1 MKSTCFHPSKQK
13 RCRYFMRTIASVFSD
28 VRQATSLSGYSL
40 HTKQSGQGHVG
51 CGNTMSEETIKEG
64 FTALCYTSID
74 LSKQGWA
81 SMICGFLFL
90 LQATSLSCHS
100 LQLHTVPN
108 C

>member
-1 MKSTCFHPSKQK
+1 
-13 RCRYFMRTIASVFSD
+13 MRTIASVFSD

-74 LSKQGWA
+74 LSKLGWA

-90 LQATSLSCHS
+90 FTSHLPQPPFSAIAHRAKLLSKIIWHDNRGS
-100 LQLHTVPN
+100 Q
-108 C
+108 